1 MRVAYFVG
9 AFPNVSETFVL
20 DQITGLLERGH
31 EVDVYADPPPAG
43 APAHPDVARWRLV
56 ERTRYRP
63 RGPGAFPLRVARA
76 LPILLRGGAAAR
88 ATLAPRFGRDAAS
101 LRLLYASAP
110 CDGTRYDAIH
120 AHFGPN
126 GLLAARLRLAGAIRG
141 PLVTTFHG
149 YDLTSWRGSY
159 ADLIAEGD
167 LFLPIS
173 ERWRSRLVELGFD
186 PARIRVH
193 HMGVDPGKL
202 PFVARTRAAG
212 EPVRLVSVARLVEK
226 KGIAYAIEAVARLIG
241 AGIAV
246 DYTVVGDGPLRSA
259 LEAQIASLGIGR
271 QVRITGWRDRAEVA
285 AILAAAHVLVA
296 PSVTSSDGD
305 QEGIPVALMEAMAAG
320 LPIATTRHSGIPE
333 LVEEGVSGLLV
344 PERDARALA
353 AALRELATGPERWQA
368 MGRAGRAKVEAEFDI
383 HRLND
388 RLVELLSRAGEGR

>member
-1 MRVAYFVG
+1 MRIAYFVG

-31 EVDVYADPPPAG
+31 EVDVYGDPPPDG
-43 APAHPDVARWRLV
+43 APSHPDVARWRLV

-63 RGPGAFPLRVARA
+63 HVPASLPLRIARA
-76 LPILLRGGAAAR
+76 LPILVRGGAAAR
-88 ATLAPRFGRDAAS
+88 ATLAGRFGRDAAS

-149 YDLTSWRGSY
+149 YDLTSWQGSY

-173 ERWRSRLVELGFD
+173 ERWRARLIERGFE
-186 PARIRVH
+186 PRRIRVH
-193 HMGVDPGKL
+193 RMGVDPAAL
-202 PFVARTRAAG
+202 PFVPRSHDG
-212 EPVRLVSVARLVEK
+212 GPVRLVSVARLVEK
-226 KGIAYAIEAVARLIG
+226 KGIEYAIDAVAQLLREGL
-241 AGIAV
+241 AV
-246 DYTVVGDGPLRSA
+246 DYTVVGDGPLRAA
-259 LEAQIASLGIGR
+259 LEARSASHGAGDRI
-271 QVRITGWRDRAEVA
+271 RITGWRDRAEVA
-285 AILAAAHVLVA
+285 SILAAAHLLVA

-344 PERDARALA
+344 PERDAAALA
-353 AALRELATGPERWQA
+353 DALRELATNPERWQA
-368 MGRAGRAKVEAEFDI
+368 MGRAGRAKVEADYDI

-388 RLVELLSRAGEGR
+388 RLVELLARAGEGR